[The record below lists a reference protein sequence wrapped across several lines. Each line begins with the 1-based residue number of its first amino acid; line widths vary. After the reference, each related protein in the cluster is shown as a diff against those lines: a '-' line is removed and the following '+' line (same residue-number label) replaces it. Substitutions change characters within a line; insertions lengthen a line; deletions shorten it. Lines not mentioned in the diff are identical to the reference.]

1 MGGTGGPSDS
11 PSLGSS
17 KSSSKSG
24 VFSALFLTYIVYLTG
39 GGVGLFFLPS
49 FTGGEITVIDSSS
62 STESWNINLS
72 SFYFRR
78 AGGFGRFE
86 DGLTFTD

>member
-1 MGGTGGPSDS
+1 MGGTGGPTDS
-11 PSLGSS
+11 SSLGSS

-24 VFSALFLTYIVYLTG
+24 VFSALFLTYICYLTG

-49 FTGGEITVIDSSS
+49 FTGGDITVISSS
-62 STESWNINLS
+62 STESWNINFS

-78 AGGFGRFE
+78 AGGFGRF
-86 DGLTFTD
+86 